1 MRAGCPVVVAQWYS
15 TGSSSQEPRVWVLPT
30 ADFTPSFPSS
40 SLQLLTEQEKA
51 LKERIRDLE
60 AANAENKMDPTH
72 LAKLEKQVQQFQKG
86 ELDYS
91 RGSCSQ
97 TIPIGQLFFPLV
109 M

>member
-1 MRAGCPVVVAQWYS
+1 MSNGCSSAQILVVQARS
-15 TGSSSQEPRVWVLPT
+15 LGFESCRLLTLLLH
-30 ADFTPSFPSS
+30 FFSS

-86 ELDYS
+86 ELDYT

-97 TIPIGQLFFPLV
+97 VIPIGRLFFPLV
-109 M
+109 T